1 MSGPGHDRREIGDSM
16 TDVVDAERM
25 IGERMAAFG
34 SQQLPLSAAVD
45 SILHERIDAERD
57 QPPFDRVTM
66 DGIAISFHDWQTGTR
81 SFQVI
86 GTQRAGVPPLS
97 LSEPGQC
104 AEVMTGAVL
113 PTHADCVIP
122 VERISRVGD
131 YAELLANAEASVGQ
145 FIHPRGS
152 DRKKAS
158 PLLHPGTRL
167 TPPDIAIIASAGRA
181 SIKTAKLPDIAIVS
195 TGDELVG
202 VDEAIEDFQIR
213 SSNDRAIE
221 ACLVRHHAAH
231 VTRSHLKDDRGNMLD
246 AIRNLHAENDALIL
260 SGGVSMGQFDFV
272 PNVLEELGVKL
283 VFHRIEQRPGRP
295 MWFGVSR
302 DKKPVFAL
310 PGNPVSTMVC
320 LRRYVLPA
328 LHQAQGLKTER
339 PELVLLADKVEFSAD
354 LTYFLPVLVGWTDD
368 GRAMAEPRPTNT
380 SGDFVSLAETDGFV
394 ELPRGQDQFE
404 RGQVVRLFRW

>member
-1 MSGPGHDRREIGDSM
+1 M

-25 IGERMAAFG
+25 ISERMAAFG

-45 SILHERIDAERD
+45 AILHERIDAERD

-66 DGIAISFHDWQTGTR
+66 DGIAIAFRDWQTGTR

-97 LSEPGQC
+97 LTERGQC

-113 PTHADCVIP
+113 PRNADCVIP
-122 VERISRVGD
+122 VERLLRVGER
-131 YAELLANAEASVGQ
+131 AELLETAQASVGQ

-158 PLLHPGTRL
+158 PLLRPGTRL
-167 TPPDIAIIASAGRA
+167 TPPEIAIVASAGLA
-181 SIKTAKLPDIAIVS
+181 SIKTAKLPHVAIVS

-202 VDEAIEDFQIR
+202 VDDAIEDFQIR

-221 ACLVRHHAAH
+221 ACLVRHHAAE
-231 VTRSHLKDDRGNMLD
+231 VSRSQLNDEHGKMLD
-246 AIRNLHAENDALIL
+246 AIRDLHAKHDVLIL

-272 PNVLEELGVKL
+272 PSVLEELGVEL
-283 VFHRIEQRPGRP
+283 VFHKIEQRPGRP
-295 MWFGVSR
+295 MLFGVSR

-320 LRRYVLPA
+320 LRRYVVPA
-328 LHQAQGLKTER
+328 LLQALGLKTER
-339 PELVLLADKVEFSAD
+339 PELVFLADNVEFSAD
-354 LTYFLPVLVGWTDD
+354 LTYFCPVVVNWAND
-368 GRAMAEPRPTNT
+368 GRAIAEPRPTNT
-380 SGDFVSLAETDGFV
+380 SGDFVSLAGTDGFV

-404 RGQVVRLFRW
+404 RGRVVRLFRW

>member
-1 MSGPGHDRREIGDSM
+1 M

-25 IGERMAAFG
+25 ISECITAFG

-45 SILHERIDAERD
+45 AILHERIDAERD

-66 DGIAISFHDWQTGTR
+66 DGIAIAFRDWQTGTR

-86 GTQRAGVPPLS
+86 GTQRAGVPPLT

-113 PTHADCVIP
+113 PRNADCVIP
-122 VERISRVGD
+122 VERISRVGE
-131 YAELLANAEASVGQ
+131 YAELLKTAQASVGQ

-152 DRKKAS
+152 DRKKGS

-167 TPPDIAIIASAGRA
+167 TPPEIAIAASAGQA
-181 SIKTAKLPDIAIVS
+181 SIKTAKLPHVAIVS

-202 VDEAIEDFQIR
+202 VDEAIEYFQIR

-221 ACLVRHHAAH
+221 ACLIRHHAAH
-231 VTRSHLKDDRGNMLD
+231 VSRSQLKDERGKMLD
-246 AIRNLHAENDALIL
+246 AIRDLHAKHDVLIL

-272 PNVLEELGVKL
+272 PSVLEELGVEL
-283 VFHRIEQRPGRP
+283 VFHKIEQRPGRP

-320 LRRYVLPA
+320 LRRYVIPA
-328 LHQAQGLKTER
+328 LHQALGLNTER
-339 PELVLLADKVEFSAD
+339 PELVFLADNVEFSAD
-354 LTYFLPVLVGWTDD
+354 LTYFLPVVVGWADD

-380 SGDFVSLAETDGFV
+380 SGDFVSLAGTDGFV
-394 ELPRGQDQFE
+394 ELPRGEDQFE
-404 RGQVVRLFRW
+404 RGRVVRLFRW